1 VDEFRSGFYLTFRV
15 GRREFA
21 MEAGPVK
28 AILPAHELLSTE
40 DPDPVWLI
48 GEAKF
53 NGEAFPVIDLRA
65 KLKLRRGISGR
76 TPCIVAVD
84 ADGLRGFLTDAV
96 SEIVHARAHDYRNGK
111 LRIGRPRRIMNPSEL
126 TL

>member
-1 VDEFRSGFYLTFRV
+1 
-15 GRREFA
+15 

-28 AILPAHELLSTE
+28 AILPAHELRAMD
-40 DPDPVWLI
+40 DPDPAWLV

-65 KLKLRRGISGR
+65 KLRLRHGISGR
-76 TPCIVAVD
+76 TPCIVAVESH
-84 ADGLRGFLTDAV
+84 GLRGFLADSV

-111 LRIGRPRRIMNPSEL
+111 LRIGRPRQIVDASEL